1 MEFKL
6 NDEQKMIQETARSFA
21 QKELEPVAAKLDKTK
36 DSSIIIENVKK
47 LAQLGFMGLC
57 VPESYGG
64 AQAGAVA
71 YSLALTEIGKVCAS
85 TAVTMSVN
93 NMVAELLVEFGTE
106 EQKQKYVPKLVSG
119 EYVAGSFCLT
129 ESSAGSDPT
138 GMKTTAV
145 ANENG
150 YLINGSKLFITSAE
164 YAGIFIVWAVTDS
177 KAQRGKG
184 ISTFIVEK
192 GTPGCKVGRNEEKMG
207 QRGSVTNEVHFE
219 ECQIPKENLLGD
231 LNNGYGIALAELSG
245 GRIGIGSMSVGIGLA
260 AMDFATSYAKER
272 IQFGKPISSFQAL
285 QWMIADSYTELDAAQ
300 LLILRAAYLKETGQP
315 YSREAAMGKLYAS
328 ESANRACYKAVQM
341 LGGYGYVEEYPV
353 ERFYRDARITT
364 IYEGTSEIQRL
375 VIARSYLKD

>member
-1 MEFKL
+1 MDFKL

-21 QKELEPVAAKLDKTK
+21 QKELEPVAEKLDKTK
-36 DSSIIIENVKK
+36 DNSIIIDNVKK

-57 VPESYGG
+57 VPECYGG

-71 YSLALTEIGKVCAS
+71 YSLALTEIGKVCSS

-106 EQKQKYVPKLVSG
+106 DQKQKYVPKLVSG

-138 GMKTTAV
+138 GMKTVAV
-145 ANENG
+145 ENEGG
-150 YLINGSKLFITSAE
+150 YLLNGSKLFITSAE
-164 YAGIFIVWAVTDS
+164 YAGIFVVWAVTDK

-219 ECQIPKENLLGD
+219 DCQIPKENLLGD
-231 LNNGYGIALAELSG
+231 LNNGYGIALAELAG

-260 AMDFATSYAKER
+260 AMDFATGYAKER

-300 LLILRAAYLKETGQP
+300 LLILRAAYLKETGKP

-328 ESANRACYKAVQM
+328 EAANRACYKAIQM

-353 ERFYRDARITT
+353 ERFYRDARVTT

>member
-1 MEFKL
+1 MDFKL
-6 NDEQKMIQETARSFA
+6 NDEQMMIQETARSFA
-21 QKELEPVAAKLDKTK
+21 QKELEPVAEKLDKKK
-36 DSSIIIENVKK
+36 DPSLIIDNVKK

-57 VPESYGG
+57 VPECYGG

-71 YSLALTEIGKVCAS
+71 YSLALTEIGKACAS

-138 GMKTTAV
+138 GMKTVAV
-145 ANENG
+145 ENDNG
-150 YLINGSKLFITSAE
+150 YLLNGSKLFITSAE
-164 YAGIFIVWAVTDS
+164 YAGIFVVWAVTDK
-177 KAQRGKG
+177 KAPRGKG

-192 GTPGCKVGRNEEKMG
+192 GTPGCNVGRNEEKMG
-207 QRGSVTNEVHFE
+207 QRGSATNEVHFE
-219 ECQIPKENLLGD
+219 DCQIPKENLLGD
-231 LNNGYGIALAELSG
+231 LNNGYGIALAELAG

-260 AMDFATSYAKER
+260 AIDFATRYAKER

-300 LLILRAAYLKETGQP
+300 LLILRAAYLKETGKP

-328 ESANRACYKAVQM
+328 EAANRACYKAVQM

-353 ERFYRDARITT
+353 ERFYRDARVTT